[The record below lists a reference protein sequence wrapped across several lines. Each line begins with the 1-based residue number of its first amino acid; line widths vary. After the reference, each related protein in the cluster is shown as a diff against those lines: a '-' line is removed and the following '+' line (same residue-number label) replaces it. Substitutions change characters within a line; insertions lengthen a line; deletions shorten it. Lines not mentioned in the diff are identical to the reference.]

1 VKHWGWSFDVETP
14 PLSRSSPNP
23 NNSFGRKKDNK
34 NKYARTNFQQQQ
46 ARETQGFIPR
56 FNSPLRL
63 VYVLIVEVT
72 TKVGVFFTSLPHS
85 SNHKGKLE
93 LFTIKQG

>member
-1 VKHWGWSFDVETP
+1 MKRWGWSFDAERS
-14 PLSRSSPNP
+14 PLGRSIPNP
-23 NNSFGRKKDNK
+23 KRSFGEEERQQ

-63 VYVLIVEVT
+63 VYVLVVEVT
-72 TKVGVFFTSLPHS
+72 TKVEVSFTFLPHS

-93 LFTIKQG
+93 FFTRKQG